1 MYLLPTCTKTQ
12 TMKTQGKIG
21 SWIALYIKEF
31 KFVILNFPTKKAPG
45 PDGFAGEFYET
56 FKE

>member
-1 MYLLPTCTKTQ
+1 
-12 TMKTQGKIG
+12 MKTQGKIG